1 MLLLGNLDFE
11 ILLYNLYNFLGGGP
25 LSGSPGCYQNLSLI
39 RLTTELIK
47 QHFYGKPDNQKWIIV
62 DMGVTFADD
71 TIPGIDLIYPDPGF
85 IIDKK
90 EDLLGIILTHA
101 HEDHIG
107 AIAHIWPKLKCKIYA
122 TPFTAVLINE
132 KFKEKKI
139 DISKELKI
147 VQLNSTLDLDPFKI
161 EFVTLTHSILEPN
174 GLKIETPVG
183 NILHTGDWKCDPDP
197 LIGENINSKR
207 LKEIGDE
214 GVLAMICD
222 STNVFSAGRAG
233 SELDVRNNLL
243 KVMQRLNKRIIIT
256 SFASN
261 VARMETAFYC
271 AEKTGRQ
278 IALVG
283 RSMHRIYKA
292 ARQCG
297 YLNNVIEPLDARDVK
312 NIAREKIVYLCTG
325 SQGEPMG
332 AMNRIA
338 NYIHPDVF
346 IERGD
351 TVIFSSKIIPGNEKK
366 LYKLHNQLVKE
377 GIEVISEENEYI
389 HVSGHPNREDLKDM
403 YNWIKPKCVI
413 PVHGE
418 HRHMI
423 EHINFAK
430 EMQVPY
436 PVKVENGDIVRIYP
450 GNKPEVFDKAP
461 SGKLYVDGN
470 ISVEEDSQSIK
481 ERKNLSANGF
491 IEATI
496 LITPKGNI
504 HNRPLL
510 TFRGLPI
517 YEKEEFLYE
526 LEDEIEKT
534 TRSFSLNNKKQE
546 TNLID
551 ALKTT
556 CRKFTKEKTGKR
568 PLTNIN
574 LVRI

>member
-1 MLLLGNLDFE
+1 MNEELIFCP
-11 ILLYNLYNFLGGGP
+11 LGG
-25 LSGSPGCYQNLSLI
+25 SGEIGMNMNL
-39 RLTTELIK
+39 
-47 QHFYGKPDNQKWIIV
+47 FAYGKLENQKWIIV
-62 DMGVTFADD
+62 DIGVTFADD
-71 TIPGIDLIYPDPGF
+71 SIPGIDLIYPDPGF

-90 EDLLGIILTHA
+90 DDLLGIVLTHA

-107 AIAHIWPKLKCKIYA
+107 AIAHIWPKLKCKMYA
-122 TPFTAVLINE
+122 TPFTSVLISE

-139 DISKELKI
+139 DITGYLKI
-147 VQLNSTLDLDPFKI
+147 VDLNSTLNLDPFKI

-207 LKEIGDE
+207 LKEIGKE
-214 GVLAMICD
+214 GVIAMICD

-233 SELDVRNNLL
+233 SELDVRKNML
-243 KVMQRLNKRIIIT
+243 KVMERLNKRVIVT

-261 VARMETAFYC
+261 VARMESVFYC
-271 AEKTGRQ
+271 AKKVGRQ
-278 IALVG
+278 IVLVG

-292 ARQCG
+292 AKQCG
-297 YLNNVIEPLDARDVK
+297 YLNNVIEPLDARDAK
-312 NIAREKIVYLCTG
+312 NISRNKIVYLCTG

-332 AMNRIA
+332 AMNRIS
-338 NYIHPDVF
+338 NYTHPDVF
-346 IERGD
+346 IEKGD
-351 TVIFSSKIIPGNEKK
+351 AVIFSSKIIPGNEKK

-377 GIEVISEENEYI
+377 GIEVISEETDYI
-389 HVSGHPNREDLKDM
+389 HVSGHPNREDLRDM
-403 YNWIKPKCVI
+403 YNWIKPKSVI

-418 HRHMI
+418 HRHML

-436 PVKVENGDIVRIYP
+436 PIKVENGDIVRLYP
-450 GNKPEVFDKAP
+450 GKKPEVYDKAP
-461 SGKLYVDGN
+461 NGKIYVDGS

-481 ERKNLSANGF
+481 ERKNVAANGF

-517 YEKEEFLYE
+517 YEKEEFQIG

-534 TRSFSLNNKKQE
+534 VKTFSLNNKKQE

-551 ALKTT
+551 ALKST
-556 CRKFTKEKTGKR
+556 CRKFTKQKTGKR
-568 PLTNIN
+568 PLANIN

>member
-1 MLLLGNLDFE
+1 MKEELIFCP
-11 ILLYNLYNFLGGGP
+11 LGG
-25 LSGSPGCYQNLSLI
+25 SGEIGMNMNL
-39 RLTTELIK
+39 
-47 QHFYGKPDNQKWIIV
+47 FAYGKPDNQKWIIV
-62 DMGVTFADD
+62 DIGVTFADD
-71 TIPGIDLIYPDPGF
+71 SVPGIDLIYPDPGF

-90 EDLLGIILTHA
+90 QDLLGIILTHA

-107 AIAHIWPKLKCKIYA
+107 AITHIWPKLKCKIYA
-122 TPFTAVLINE
+122 TPFTSVLITE

-139 DISKELKI
+139 DISGYLKI
-147 VQLNSTLDLDPFKI
+147 VELNSILNLDPFKI

-207 LKEIGDE
+207 LKEIGKE
-214 GVLAMICD
+214 GVITMICD

-233 SELDVRNNLL
+233 SELDVRNNML
-243 KVMQRLNKRIIIT
+243 KVTERLNKRIIIT

-271 AEKTGRQ
+271 AEKIGRQ

-283 RSMHRIYKA
+283 RSMHRIFKA
-292 ARQCG
+292 AKQCG
-297 YLNNVIEPLDARDVK
+297 YLNNVIEPVDARDAK
-312 NIAREKIVYLCTG
+312 NISRDKIVYLCTG

-338 NYIHPDVF
+338 NYTHPDVF

-351 TVIFSSKIIPGNEKK
+351 AVIFSSKIIPGNEKK

-377 GIEVISEENEYI
+377 GIEVISEESEYI
-389 HVSGHPNREDLKDM
+389 HVSGHPNREDLRDM
-403 YNWIKPKCVI
+403 YNWIKPKSVI

-418 HRHMI
+418 HRHML

-436 PVKVENGDIVRIYP
+436 PIKVENGDIVRLYP
-450 GNKPEVFDKAP
+450 GNKPEVYDKAP
-461 SGKLYVDGN
+461 SGRIYVDGSV
-470 ISVEEDSQSIK
+470 SVEEDSQSIK

-504 HNRPLL
+504 HNRPLI

-517 YEKEEFLYE
+517 YEKEEFQNG
-526 LEDEIEKT
+526 LEDEIDKT
-534 TRSFSLNNKKQE
+534 VKTFTLNNKKQE

-551 ALKTT
+551 ALKST
-556 CRKFTKEKTGKR
+556 CRKFTKQKTGKR
-568 PLTNIN
+568 PLANIN

>member
-1 MLLLGNLDFE
+1 MKEELIFCP
-11 ILLYNLYNFLGGGP
+11 LGG
-25 LSGSPGCYQNLSLI
+25 SGEIGMNMNL
-39 RLTTELIK
+39 
-47 QHFYGKPDNQKWIIV
+47 FAYGKPENQKWIIV
-62 DMGVTFADD
+62 YIGVTIADD
-71 TIPGIDLIYPDPGF
+71 SIPGIDLIYPDPGF
-85 IIDKK
+85 IVDKK
-90 EDLLGIILTHA
+90 DDLLGIVLTHA

-107 AIAHIWPKLKCKIYA
+107 AIAYIWPKLKCKIYA
-122 TPFTAVLINE
+122 TPFTSVLISE

-139 DISKELKI
+139 DITDYLKI
-147 VQLNSTLDLDPFKI
+147 VELNSTLNLDPFKV

-183 NILHTGDWKCDPDP
+183 NILHTGDWKCDPNP

-207 LKEIGDE
+207 LKEIGKE
-214 GVLAMICD
+214 GVIAMICD
-222 STNVFSAGRAG
+222 STNVFNAGRAG
-233 SELDVRNNLL
+233 SELDIRKNML
-243 KVMQRLNKRIIIT
+243 KIIERLNKRVIIT

-261 VARMETAFYC
+261 VARMESAFYC
-271 AEKTGRQ
+271 AKKVGRQ

-283 RSMHRIYKA
+283 RSMHKIYKA

-297 YLNNVIEPLDARDVK
+297 YLNNVIEPLDARDAK
-312 NIAREKIVYLCTG
+312 NISRDKIVYLCTG

-332 AMNRIA
+332 AMNRIS
-338 NYIHPDVF
+338 NYTHPDVF
-346 IERGD
+346 IEKGD

-377 GIEVISEENEYI
+377 GIEVVSEESEYI
-389 HVSGHPNREDLKDM
+389 HVSGHPNREDLRDM
-403 YNWIKPKCVI
+403 YNWIKPKSVI

-418 HRHMI
+418 HRHML

-436 PVKVENGDIVRIYP
+436 PIKVENGDIVRLYP
-450 GNKPEVFDKAP
+450 GNKPEVYDKAP
-461 SGKLYVDGN
+461 YGRIYVDGT

-481 ERKNLSANGF
+481 ERKNVSANGF

-517 YEKEEFLYE
+517 YEKEEFQNG
-526 LEDEIEKT
+526 LEEEIEKT
-534 TRSFSLNNKKQE
+534 VKTFSLINKKQE
-546 TNLID
+546 TKLID
-551 ALKTT
+551 ALKST
-556 CRKFTKEKTGKR
+556 CRKFTKQKTGKR
-568 PLTNIN
+568 PLANIN